1 MESGFYCIAKMTK
14 FSYSDIVTTTN
25 MSTLRLR
32 TGDRAWVVGI
42 SHSCERMGEYLEKFP
57 EGVVYTIEFE
67 DGCSTDVEEKDL
79 LLLQKYI
86 GPAL

>member
-1 MESGFYCIAKMTK
+1 MTK

-25 MSTLRLR
+25 KSIPMLRA
-32 TGDRAWVVGI
+32 GDRSWVVGI
-42 SHSCERMGEYLEKFP
+42 SHSSERSGAYLNKFP

-67 DGCSTDVEEKDL
+67 DGSSIDVEEKDL
-79 LLLQKYI
+79 LLLQKYT